1 MSTST
6 KKAEEEVFAKD
17 INDGN
22 PATWV
27 SLAKYREYV
36 VMVRAGA
43 ASPADDVSIQ
53 LRKATS
59 AGGANAANHGSLV
72 TAAGFAC
79 TSVRD
84 DELGDFA
91 AGTPYTHVSAT
102 LSDETSPN
110 ALAAIAYLQGKRA

>member
-1 MSTST
+1 MTTST
-6 KKAEEEVFAKD
+6 KKAEEAVFARD

-36 VMVRAGA
+36 VMARAGT
-43 ASPADDVSIQ
+43 ASPTDDVTIQ
-53 LRKATS
+53 LRKATDAS
-59 AGGANAANHGSLV
+59 GSNPANHGSAV

-102 LSDETSPN
+102 ITDEASPN
-110 ALAAIAYLQGKRA
+110 TVHSVAYLQGKRA